1 MQGADALLRELDHW
15 VAEGRTVALWWRDD
29 DATQPTPALSR
40 LIAAARDH
48 STPLALA
55 VIPARM
61 SDALVPAIDDPL
73 VRVLQHGFAH
83 QNHAAAGER
92 AVECGGERPAT
103 AVLDELA
110 AGRARLTAAFG
121 PRFSPVMVPPWNR
134 IEPAIAMAL
143 PGHGFVAV
151 SVFGP
156 RSANPAGAGSFA
168 VNAHLDLLTWK
179 GGARFAGRDKLCRL
193 CTERLADRR
202 RGRIDP
208 DEPFGL
214 LTHHLDHDAETWAFL
229 HEILGL
235 LAAHPAVR
243 WTEAGA
249 LFDKAAPSV
258 NAAPR

>member
-1 MQGADALLRELDHW
+1 M
-15 VAEGRTVALWWRDD
+15 ALWWRDD
-29 DATQPTPALSR
+29 DATQPTPALAR
-40 LIAAARDH
+40 LGAAARRH
-48 STPLALA
+48 GAPLALA
-55 VIPARM
+55 VIPAHM
-61 SDALVPAIDDPL
+61 SDALIPAVDDP
-73 VRVLQHGFAH
+73 VVSILQHGFAH

-92 AVECGGERPAT
+92 AVECGGDRPAT

-110 AGRARLTAAFG
+110 AGHTRLAAAFG

-134 IEPAIAMAL
+134 IAPEIVTAL
-143 PGHGFVAV
+143 PDHGFVGV

-156 RSANPAGAGSFA
+156 RSTNPAGAGSVA
-168 VNAHLDLLTWK
+168 VNAHLDLLSWK
-179 GGARFAGRDKLCRL
+179 GGARFAGRDKLLRL
-193 CTERLADRR
+193 CAERLADRR
-202 RGRIDP
+202 CGRIDP

-229 HEILGL
+229 DEILGL

-249 LFDKAAPSV
+249 LFDDAAPGV

>member
-40 LIAAARDH
+40 LVAAARDH
-48 STPLALA
+48 SAPLALA

-61 SDALVPAIDDPL
+61 SDALVPSIDDPL

-92 AVECGGERPAT
+92 AVECGGDRPAT

-110 AGRARLTAAFG
+110 VGRARLVAAFG
-121 PRFSPVMVPPWNR
+121 SRFCPVMVPPWNR

-179 GGARFAGRDKLCRL
+179 GGARFAGRDKLLRL
-193 CTERLADRR
+193 CAERLADRR
-202 RGRIDP
+202 CGQIDP

-229 HEILGL
+229 DEILGL
-235 LAAHPAVR
+235 LAAHPAVC

-249 LFDKAAPSV
+249 LFADAAPGV
-258 NAAPR
+258 KAPPR